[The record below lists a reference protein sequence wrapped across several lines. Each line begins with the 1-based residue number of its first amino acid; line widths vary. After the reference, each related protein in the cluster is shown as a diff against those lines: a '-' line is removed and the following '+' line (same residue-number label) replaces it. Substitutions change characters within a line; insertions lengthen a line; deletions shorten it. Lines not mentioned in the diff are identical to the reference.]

1 MHRLMIGIF
10 HGMLRRQSNES
21 GKESWDMGDQ
31 RDVYTILSGK
41 PEMRSR
47 YGRFRRK
54 WQNNNKKV
62 LKEKNFNGVKWKGQI
77 QGKNDRQVNVTWN

>member
-1 MHRLMIGIF
+1 
-10 HGMLRRQSNES
+10 
-21 GKESWDMGDQ
+21 
-31 RDVYTILSGK
+31 
-41 PEMRSR
+41 MRSR